1 MTAHIRPQA
10 TAPVTREQAVVLVDE
25 ASGAGSDAIEALE
38 SAAHALQAVV
48 ARLRRAQAARAELA
62 ARVPTEMLRQVLL
75 RRAAEQRPAEGR

>member
-10 TAPVTREQAVVLVDE
+10 TAPVTLEQAVALVDE

-38 SAAHALQAVV
+38 SATHALQAVV

-62 ARVPTEMLRQVLL
+62 ARVPIAD
-75 RRAAEQRPAEGR
+75 AAAGPASPCGGTAAR

>member
-10 TAPVTREQAVVLVDE
+10 AAPVTLQQAVALVVE
-25 ASGAGSDAIEALE
+25 ASVAGTDAIEALE
-38 SAAHALQAVV
+38 SATHALQAVV
-48 ARLRRAQAARAELA
+48 SRLQRAQAARAELA

>member
-10 TAPVTREQAVVLVDE
+10 TAPVTLEQAVTLVDE

-48 ARLRRAQAARAELA
+48 ARLRGAQAARAELA

-75 RRAAEQRPAEGR
+75 RRAAEQRPGEGR